1 MSEAERPQPAEPPAT
16 EERPPD
22 VAIEG
27 AGTRCPYCHESV
39 RVEDDAWTVCGAC
52 LARHH
57 EACWDE
63 HGCCSSCEGTVPLT
77 LGPAAPGRLPPVP
90 EQAAQTL
97 DVRAAIR
104 EARALYKGKSSPLIL
119 AGLVST
125 LLNSASSGI
134 IGGLTGAGLWSMHL
148 SALRGQGGG
157 PNSRVADLFA
167 HAGKFVPLL
176 LAMFAMFFLT
186 LLATPLLLVGALFV
200 SGGLGYTLPLIAER
214 GLGVKQALKTSW
226 RLARSGGL
234 TKHALLALLTALPA
248 VVLAVPVLG
257 IVAYAALTPLVF
269 GTWAA
274 AYRQVTGEGSGPALQ
289 TKGKAQPKGDVVD
302 EDEPEA

>member
-1 MSEAERPQPAEPPAT
+1 MSEAERSQPSEAPSPAA
-16 EERPPD
+16 ERPPE

-27 AGTRCPYCHESV
+27 AGTRCPYCHETV

-63 HGCCSSCEGTVPLT
+63 HGCCASCEGAVPLT
-77 LGPAAPGRLPPVP
+77 LGPAAPGRLAPLP
-90 EQAAQTL
+90 EQAAQPL
-97 DVRAAIR
+97 DVKAAFR
-104 EARALYKGKSSPLIL
+104 DARALYKGKASPLIVS
-119 AGLVST
+119 GLVST

-134 IGGLTGAGLWSMHL
+134 IGGLTGAGLWSQHL
-148 SALRGQGGG
+148 GALRGQGSG
-157 PNSRVADLFA
+157 RLADLFA

-186 LLATPLLLVGALFV
+186 LLATPLLLIGALFV

-214 GLGVKQALKTSW
+214 GLGVKDALKTSW

-234 TKHALLALLTALPA
+234 SKHALLALLTSLPA
-248 VVLAVPVLG
+248 VVLVVPVLG
-257 IVAYAALTPLVF
+257 IVAYAALIPLVF

-274 AYRQVTGEGSGPALQ
+274 AYRQVTGEGSGPAL
-289 TKGKAQPKGDVVD
+289 KAKDKPQPKEGVGK
-302 EDEPEA
+302 DEPED